1 MTALPGR
8 AYPVAEANRS
18 ATARYFA
25 WFLSVDAFMATSPA
39 PGSTVPATRTLTAG
53 AGLTGGG
60 DLSADRTFAVTYGT
74 TAGTAAQ
81 GNDSRI
87 VGAAQTVDLG
97 SAAFVATTT
106 FDAAGT
112 AAAAV
117 AAHVAASDPH
127 PQYLTATE
135 GNAAYQPLDSDLT
148 AWAGKIAPSGAAVGT
163 TDAQAL
169 TNKDLTGA
177 GNTFPTFNQNTT
189 GSAAK
194 LTTAR
199 TIDGQSFDG
208 SANVT
213 VIAPGTHAATSKTTP
228 VDADELPLVDS
239 AASNVLKKLTWANLK
254 ATLKS
259 YFDTLYVAIPG
270 AWTAYTPT
278 VTPGSGSF
286 TAASATG
293 RWQKIGKTVVGS
305 IKITITTNGT
315 AAGYVRCTTPIA
327 VRDNYSCLGRE
338 TAVNGN
344 FLFCNAQSGGDFI
357 ILLPDQTYPGVNGAV
372 LEFTFTYETT

>member
-1 MTALPGR
+1 MTKLRPLAPQSFPLVKPDGTP
-8 AYPVAEANRS
+8 AQAE
-18 ATARYFA
+18 Y
-25 WFLSVDAFMATSPA
+25 AFELDRL
-39 PGSTVPATRTLTAG
+39 VRTLEA
-53 AGLTGGG
+53 GGG
-60 DLSADRTFAVTYGT
+60 SPGVVYGT
-74 TAGTAAQ
+74 TAGTAAE

-87 VGAAQTVDLG
+87 VGAAQTADLG
-97 SAAFVATTT
+97 SAAFVATTA

-112 AAAAV
+112 ATGAI

-148 AWAGKIAPSGAAVGT
+148 AWAGKTAPSGAAVGT

-189 GSAAK
+189 GSAAT

-199 TIDGQSFDG
+199 TIDGQSFNG
-208 SANVT
+208 SANIT

-254 ATLKS
+254 ATLKT
-259 YFDTLYVAIPG
+259 YFDTLYQPVSG
-270 AWTAYTPT
+270 AWSSWTPT
-278 VTPGSGSF
+278 LSSTGGAGF
-286 TAASATG
+286 TSASASGTYI
-293 RWQKIGKTVVGS
+293 KIGKTVLFHLSG
-305 IKITITTNGT
+305 TITTVGPATGFVLIGLPGSLPMSAASVFSGT
-315 AAGYVRCTTPIA
+315 AIQVGATGTALKYTGTDIYFATYNGGATATVAGGFTVSGFYQTT
-327 VRDNYSCLGRE
+327 
-338 TAVNGN
+338 
-344 FLFCNAQSGGDFI
+344 
-357 ILLPDQTYPGVNGAV
+357 
-372 LEFTFTYETT
+372 